1 MQYWARFE
9 QFARDLTKTYSD
21 VHVFSGP
28 LYMPTRAAGGK
39 WVISYEVL
47 RGEDGQGQVAVPT
60 HFFKVILAERRG
72 GVALGAFI
80 LPNKPIPPDIP
91 LADFTV
97 DLTVIERAHCPTL
110 ASPRARVSSA
120 ARGGRPVQARRACI
134 SSSGCGRRGR
144 KAGGLRRRASAA
156 RRSAYYRRD
165 GLRSRRRNFD

>member
-1 MQYWARFE
+1 MYFKNRDAFSICRAAVRPLILRSITVQYWARFE

-21 VHVFSGP
+21 VYVFSGP

-39 WVISYEVL
+39 WVVSFEVL

-110 ASPRARVSSA
+110 PSARS
-120 ARGGRPVQARRACI
+120 
-134 SSSGCGRRGR
+134 
-144 KAGGLRRRASAA
+144 
-156 RRSAYYRRD
+156 
-165 GLRSRRRNFD
+165 

>member
-21 VHVFSGP
+21 VYVFSGP
-28 LYMPTRAAGGK
+28 LYMPTRAAGGT
-39 WVISYEVL
+39 WVVSYQVL

-110 ASPRARVSSA
+110 PSARPCIFSGTGRASGAGSA
-120 ARGGRPVQARRACI
+120 GLHFFERLRPAGSQGGRFAPAGLCSETQCI
-134 SSSGCGRRGR
+134 LPPGWSPKP
-144 KAGGLRRRASAA
+144 KAKL
-156 RRSAYYRRD
+156 
-165 GLRSRRRNFD
+165 